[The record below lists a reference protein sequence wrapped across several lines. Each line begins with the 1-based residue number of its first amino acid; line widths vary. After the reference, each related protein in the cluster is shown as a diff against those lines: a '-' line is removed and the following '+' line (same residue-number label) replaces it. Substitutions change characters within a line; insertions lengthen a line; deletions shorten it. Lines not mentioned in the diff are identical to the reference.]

1 MSSNASENNKRIAKN
16 TMILYLRQLFVLVVS
31 LYTSRVILL
40 VLGVDDFGLYTL
52 VAGVMSAMGTIIS
65 TTAGSAARFLTY
77 ALGKKDPDLALRTFE
92 TALFIQGCMA
102 LLALLLSESVGL
114 WFLNYQ
120 LNIPPDRLEAANWV
134 FQFSTIAFVF
144 SIVQMPFASAVFA
157 HEKMGVYASIEIFQ
171 VVTKL
176 LIILLIDIAG
186 DHDKLISY
194 AFLMMV
200 VSLCCS
206 AFYIIYSKT
215 HFAECRLVPKKD
227 NSLVKSML
235 LFSGWELYGAF
246 ALVLAGQGPVFV
258 VNTFLGVAYNGIVA
272 VVSQVQ
278 TAVSGC
284 ASAISQASRPQIVKY
299 YAEGRLSE
307 MISLMNNLCSLITL
321 VLAIFI
327 VPLMAEI
334 DFVLRVWLKTPP
346 PEVASLTF
354 IGLISTLVLSVI
366 TTLNAGIG
374 ATGKNWAMNV
384 GSGTIF
390 IGYFPLYYILLK
402 LGLPLSWCYIGSIF
416 LGFLVI
422 LYTAFL
428 CQRQLEGYKVQTFLF
443 RVYLPLFILVGI
455 ALLACFAVQ
464 RTMEEGWTR
473 LLAVILTSTLTL
485 GFSGFYI
492 MLSRS
497 QREAILRRL
506 PIGRKA

>member
-16 TMILYLRQLFVLVVS
+16 TMILYLRQLLFIIIA

-52 VAGVMSAMGTIIS
+52 VAGVMNAMGIILA
-65 TTAGSAARFLTY
+65 TTAGSGARFLTY
-77 ALGKKDPDLALRTFE
+77 ALGKGDQELAVRTFE
-92 TALFIQGCMA
+92 TALFIQCGMA
-102 LLALLLSESVGL
+102 LVAFILSETIGL

-120 LNIPPDRLEAANWV
+120 LNIPAERLEAANWV
-134 FQFSTIAFVF
+134 FQFSIIAFVTSIIHQPF
-144 SIVQMPFASAVFA
+144 SSAVFA
-157 HEKMGVYASIEIFQ
+157 HEKMGVYATIETFQ

-176 LIILLIDIAG
+176 LILLLIDVVG

-200 VSLCCS
+200 ISLCCS
-206 AFYIIYSKT
+206 AFYVIYSKT
-215 HFAECRLVPKKD
+215 HFAESRLIPKKD
-227 NSLVKSML
+227 RSLIKSML
-235 LFSGWELYGAF
+235 TFSGWDLYGAF
-246 ALVLAGQGPVFV
+246 TYVLAGQGPVFV

-307 MISLMNNLCSLITL
+307 MISLMNNLCALITL

-334 DFVLRVWLKTPP
+334 DFVLKVWLKTPP

-354 IGLISTLVLSVI
+354 IGLISTLTFSVI
-366 TTLNAGIG
+366 STLNTGIG
-374 ATGKNWAMNV
+374 ATGNNKALNI

-428 CQRQLEGYKVQTFLF
+428 CQRQLEGYKVRTFLF
-443 RVYLPLFILVGI
+443 RVYLPLFILVGA
-455 ALLACFAVQ
+455 ALFACFAVQ
-464 RTMEEGWTR
+464 RTMEEGWIR
-473 LLAVILTSTLTL
+473 LFAVILTSTLTL
-485 GFSGFYI
+485 GISGFYI

-497 QREAILRRL
+497 QRETILRRL
-506 PIGRKA
+506 PIGRKV